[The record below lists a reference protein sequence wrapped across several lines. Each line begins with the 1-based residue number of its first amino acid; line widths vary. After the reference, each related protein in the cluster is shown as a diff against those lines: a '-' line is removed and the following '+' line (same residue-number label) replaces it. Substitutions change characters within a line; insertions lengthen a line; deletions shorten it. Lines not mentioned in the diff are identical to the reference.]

1 MRGRTIDSS
10 RSVPATTIDQMTDG
24 DKLTRGTA
32 DGQGRDPARGWV
44 DRVWLDGQ
52 VHDPGSAAGVLRRA
66 LRYGDGL
73 FATLRIDAGQLLDAE
88 QHAGR
93 LLVGATGIGLDPPPG
108 WLDMKQ
114 IVERLL
120 EAAVALGAR
129 PGSAGVLRCQWSA
142 TDIGRGFGRPGDS
155 LALVE
160 LSEAPAARHL
170 RVRVLDS
177 DAVPPPSIPYI
188 KTCSAL
194 PHVIAAGHAARLA
207 VDEVIRVYD
216 GWLAEGVAANLF
228 FERNGQLLTPS
239 AELPMYPGV
248 IRQRVIEEARVLG
261 VEVLEGR
268 WKASELSRCDGAF
281 LTGSVR
287 GVEPVLMLD
296 GRSLQSTP
304 LIHAVSRAIA
314 EVRRA
319 ESTPIPGDR
328 S

>member
-1 MRGRTIDSS
+1 MCI
-10 RSVPATTIDQMTDG
+10 
-24 DKLTRGTA
+24 
-32 DGQGRDPARGWV
+32 RDR
-44 DRVWLDGQ
+44 
-52 VHDPGSAAGVLRRA
+52 
-66 LRYGDGL
+66 
-73 FATLRIDAGQLLDAE
+73 
-88 QHAGR
+88 
-93 LLVGATGIGLDPPPG
+93 
-108 WLDMKQ
+108 
-114 IVERLL
+114 
-120 EAAVALGAR
+120 
-129 PGSAGVLRCQWSA
+129 
-142 TDIGRGFGRPGDS
+142 
-155 LALVE
+155 
-160 LSEAPAARHL
+160 
-170 RVRVLDS
+170 DS

-216 GWLAEGVAANLF
+216 GWLAEGVATNLF

-261 VEVLEGR
+261 VEVLEGL

-296 GRSLQSTP
+296 GRSLQVTP